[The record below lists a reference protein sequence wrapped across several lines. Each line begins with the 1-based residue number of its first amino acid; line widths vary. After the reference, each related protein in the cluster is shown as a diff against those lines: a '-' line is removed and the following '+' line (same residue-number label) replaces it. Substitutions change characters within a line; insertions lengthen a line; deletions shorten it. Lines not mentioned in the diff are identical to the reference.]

1 MSRMVRKQIYLE
13 PEQEKRLK
21 QQARA
26 LGVSEAELIRRG
38 IGQVTRLPASVP
50 LDPKAW
56 QDELAFIRKRAR
68 RRKAL
73 GQKRRWT
80 REALYEERLPK
91 ERIVEDSRDELKQGG
106 KGGWAKDV
114 QQMAPKP

>member
-13 PEQEKRLK
+13 PGQEKRLK

-38 IGQVTRLPASVP
+38 VGQVTRLSAAVP

-73 GQKRRWT
+73 GQTRRWT
-80 REALYEERLPK
+80 REALYAERL
-91 ERIVEDSRDELKQGG
+91 SR
-106 KGGWAKDV
+106 V
-114 QQMAPKP
+114 SR

>member
-21 QQARA
+21 QQAKA

-38 IGQVTRLPASVP
+38 IDRVTRLPAGGP
-50 LDPKAW
+50 LDSKAW

-68 RRKAL
+68 RWKAL
-73 GQKRRWT
+73 GQTRRWT
-80 REALYEERLPK
+80 REVLYAERLPG
-91 ERIVEDSRDELKQGG
+91 VSR
-106 KGGWAKDV
+106 
-114 QQMAPKP
+114 

>member
-1 MSRMVRKQIYLE
+1 MSRMVRKQVYLE

-21 QQARA
+21 QLARE

-38 IGQVTRLPASVP
+38 IGQVTRLPAVVP

-56 QDELAFIRKRAR
+56 QDELAFIRKRAS

-80 REALYEERLPK
+80 REELYAERLP
-91 ERIVEDSRDELKQGG
+91 RISR
-106 KGGWAKDV
+106 
-114 QQMAPKP
+114 